1 MDPMVKD
8 RMAGMHDWLAKKAFD
23 PVKQAYTLARRVV
36 FHIASLVRRISATI
50 ISVNRHWYFLRVHD
64 GGFVI
69 YGVRGGEGRG
79 RGVGSC
85 SEDVMYSDLR
95 DATLAVSHASRVHA
109 DPQPIVFRLLSSCFV
124 CADVIASWM

>member
-1 MDPMVKD
+1 MKD
-8 RMAGMHDWLAKKAFD
+8 RSAGMHDWHAKKAYE
-23 PVKQAYTLARRVV
+23 PAKQAYTLARRVV
-36 FHIASLVRRISATI
+36 FHIAILVRRISAAI
-50 ISVNRHWYFLRVHD
+50 ISVNRHWYSLSVND

-69 YGVRGGEGRG
+69 YGVRGGVEGRG

-85 SEDVMYSDLR
+85 SEDVMYIDLR
-95 DATLAVSHASRVHA
+95 DATLAISHASRVHA